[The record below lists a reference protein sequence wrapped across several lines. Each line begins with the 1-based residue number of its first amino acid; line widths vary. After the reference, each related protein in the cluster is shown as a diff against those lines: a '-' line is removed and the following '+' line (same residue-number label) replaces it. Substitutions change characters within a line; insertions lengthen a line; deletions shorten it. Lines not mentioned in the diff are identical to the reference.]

1 MLDSAQKLIIRGA
14 KHLGLSDEQIDELLK
29 FEAEHE
35 FEITLPSGK
44 KHKAYRV
51 QHNSKRGP
59 YKGGIRFHPEVDIDE
74 VRALATL
81 MSLKTAAVGLPLG
94 GGKGGVVFN
103 PKELQPSEI
112 EHISRE
118 YVRNLHLHIGPE
130 KDVPAPDV
138 NTNSLIMDWMAEEY
152 SRLTGDKTLASF
164 TGKSL
169 GKGGSLGRDSAT
181 GYGGLIVLRECLKK
195 FGESEKP
202 LKFVVSGFGNAGSH
216 FARKVEIEQK
226 SWRLLAASDSKKSL
240 LANADSKLSAA
251 SLAEHKLSGGNF
263 TGYDSPEARQLSNE
277 ELLFIE
283 TDVLVLAALGG
294 AITEEN
300 AHKIKARYILEL
312 ANGPVSDEAAEILS
326 QKGVIIIPDIIANAG
341 GVVVSYL
348 EWQQNL
354 NDERW
359 SEERVNTEMSKI
371 LTAAIEHCLEY
382 ASEHNLPLKDAA
394 FILAIKRL
402 TKES

>member
-14 KHLGLSDEQIDELLK
+14 KHLGLSDEQIDEILK

-35 FEITLPSGK
+35 FEVSLPSGK
-44 KHKAYRV
+44 THKAYRM
-51 QHNSKRGP
+51 QHSSKRGP
-59 YKGGIRFHPEVDIDE
+59 YKGGIRFHPEVDGDE

-94 GGKGGVVFN
+94 GGKGGIAFD
-103 PKELQPSEI
+103 PKKHQSHEI
-112 EHISRE
+112 EFVARE
-118 YVRNLHLHIGPE
+118 YVRKLHRHIGPD
-130 KDVPAPDV
+130 KDVPAPDI

-152 SRLTGDKTLASF
+152 SRLTGENTLASF

-169 GKGGSLGRDSAT
+169 PKGGSLGRDSAT

-195 FGESEKP
+195 LGDAEKP
-202 LKFVVSGFGNAGSH
+202 LAFVVSGFGNAGSH
-216 FARKVEIEQK
+216 FARKAETEQK
-226 SWRLLAASDSKKSL
+226 SWSMLAASDSKCGLS
-240 LANADSKLSAA
+240 AEAYQKLSA
-251 SLAEHKLSGGNF
+251 SDLAEHKLSGANF
-263 TGYDSPEARQLSNE
+263 AGYNSKDVRQIANE
-277 ELLFIE
+277 ELLFTK

-300 AHKIKARYILEL
+300 AHKVKARYILEL
-312 ANGPVSDEAAEILS
+312 ANGPVSDEAAEILNK
-326 QKGVIIIPDIIANAG
+326 KGVIIIPDIIANAG

-354 NDERW
+354 NNESW
-359 SEERVNTEMSKI
+359 SEEKVNAEMSKI
-371 LTAAIEHCLEY
+371 LTTAIGQCLTY